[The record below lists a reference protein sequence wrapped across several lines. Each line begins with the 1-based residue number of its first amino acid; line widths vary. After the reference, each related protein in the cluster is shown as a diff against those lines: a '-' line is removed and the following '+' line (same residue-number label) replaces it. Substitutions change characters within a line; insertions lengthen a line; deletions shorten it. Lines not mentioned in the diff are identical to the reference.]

1 MSASSVYGTS
11 RLPFNPSLRMNR
23 RQVMTN
29 SSVSIACIVFMQSD
43 AVNASIGVMSTMRR
57 ATSQ

>member
-29 SSVSIACIVFMQSD
+29 SIACIVFMQSD